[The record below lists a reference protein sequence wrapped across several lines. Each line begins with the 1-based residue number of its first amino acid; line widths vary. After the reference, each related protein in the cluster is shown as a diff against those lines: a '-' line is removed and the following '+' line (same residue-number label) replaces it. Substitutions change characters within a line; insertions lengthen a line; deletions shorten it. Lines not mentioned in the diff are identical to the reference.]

1 MIDGLV
7 QIFHYNINLM
17 LYNNKYYFLDI
28 IYIYVR
34 TVIYHQSITI
44 NSHMFLD
51 FYERVKIYIKNIL
64 KINILKIFER
74 KFQLINKLYI
84 NTTDNCYS
92 HKISVHFYS
101 FDP

>member
-44 NSHMFLD
+44 NSHMFLG

-64 KINILKIFER
+64 KIYR
-74 KFQLINKLYI
+74 
-84 NTTDNCYS
+84 YS
-92 HKISVHFYS
+92 KEN
-101 FDP
+101 FD